1 MEKRSSGLLQRTQR
15 RRMGKRPW
23 ATLRNPKG
31 SARRQGLTVEDVGPP
46 PNVPFVSPPSY
57 LSNHPIP
64 VALLTILIII
74 LLFPLDLKI
83 YRYPHHFQLAR
94 RQRMPMLRT
103 DDALGGKEPRILKN
117 DMRIA
122 TMIRGVERPCTI
134 ELPHGAGG
142 RSTKHWENEWQK
154 QRDRNVP
161 RQRRDMWTA
170 RSTLAGSKST
180 VS

>member
-83 YRYPHHFQLAR
+83 YRYPHHFLLAR

-103 DDALGGKEPRILKN
+103 DDALMGERTTDPKRRHADRHNDPRRRTSLHNRTPSRGGGAIDKTLGKRMAKTT
-117 DMRIA
+117 RSK
-122 TMIRGVERPCTI
+122 RPAPT
-134 ELPHGAGG
+134 P
-142 RSTKHWENEWQK
+142 
-154 QRDRNVP
+154 
-161 RQRRDMWTA
+161 
-170 RSTLAGSKST
+170 
-180 VS
+180 